1 MSKLALMA
9 LMLTSAFAAIDGRAP
24 AFAAPAQTGLVPV
37 SDDGIY
43 DRDDDDDD
51 DDGPSDR
58 YGDYDDEDD
67 DDDDESAQG
76 PFDDDDGPGAD
87 LDDGTRT

>member
-9 LMLTSAFAAIDGRAP
+9 LMLTSSLAAIDGRMP
-24 AFAAPAQTGLVPV
+24 AFAGPAEAGLVPV

-43 DRDDDDDD
+43 DRNDDDDD

-58 YGDYDDEDD
+58 YSDFDDQDD
-67 DDDDESAQG
+67 DDDDEAAQG
-76 PFDDDDGPGAD
+76 PFDGDDGPETD
-87 LDDGTRT
+87 RDDGTRT

>member
-51 DDGPSDR
+51 DGPSDR

>member
-9 LMLTSAFAAIDGRAP
+9 LMLTSAFASIDGRMP
-24 AFAAPAQTGLVPV
+24 AFAGSAQPGLVPV

-51 DDGPSDR
+51 DD
-58 YGDYDDEDD
+58 
-67 DDDDESAQG
+67 
-76 PFDDDDGPGAD
+76 DGPRGGGFFATLRNIFD
-87 LDDGTRT
+87 